1 MRETLL
7 FLIIVSTRIL
17 VSQDTFSIVA
27 VDTITGQ
34 VGSAGASCIQGS
46 IIISDIHPGVG
57 AIHTQS
63 YWNAINQDSASSLM
77 DQGYTPQDIIDWLVA
92 NDSQNDPTIRQYGIV
107 DLIDGGRS
115 AGYTGENCYDFK
127 GHKLGENYAIQGNI
141 LLGQSILDDMEAAFL
156 TQYGTFE
163 EKLMA
168 SLMAANVTGADTRC
182 TPYGTPA
189 ISAFIRVA
197 DPDNSEDSL
206 YMDINVNNAPLTLN
220 PLDSLNVLYWDWK
233 ISHYI
238 LGDINFDRKTDVV
251 DILILADH
259 IQGYQSILEFAFNPA
274 DLNMNGALEITDL
287 YLLVYQIIGIIG
299 N

>member
-1 MRETLL
+1 M
-7 FLIIVSTRIL
+7 RIL

-27 VDTITGQ
+27 VDTLTGEM
-34 VGSAGASCIQGS
+34 GSAGASCIPGS
-46 IIISDIHPGVG
+46 MIISDVHLGLG

-77 DQGYTPQDIIDWLVA
+77 DQGYAPQDIIDWLVA
-92 NDSQNDPTIRQYGIV
+92 NDAQNDPTIRQYGIV
-107 DLIDGGRS
+107 DLIEGGRS
-115 AGYTGENCYDFK
+115 AGYTGENCYDYK
-127 GHKLGENYAIQGNI
+127 NHVLGQTYAVQGNI
-141 LLGQSILDDMEAAFL
+141 LLGQSILDGMEFAFN
-156 TQYGTFE
+156 TAYGTFE

-168 SLMAANVTGADTRC
+168 ALMAANVTGADTRC

-206 YMDINVNNAPLTLN
+206 YMDIDVNNAPLTLN

-238 LGDINFDRKTDVV
+238 LGDINFDRKIDVV

>member
-1 MRETLL
+1 MRQTLL
-7 FLIIVSTRIL
+7 LLIIFSTRIL
-17 VSQDTFSIVA
+17 ISQDTFSIVA

-63 YWNAINQDSASSLM
+63 YWNGNNQDSASSLM
-77 DQGYTPQDIIDWLVA
+77 DQGYAPQDIIDWLVA

-127 GHKLGENYAIQGNI
+127 GHKLGDNYAIQGNI
-141 LLGQSILDDMEAAFL
+141 LLGQSILDDMEMAFL

-189 ISAFIRVA
+189 ISAFIRVSES
-197 DPDNSEDSL
+197 DNSEDSL
-206 YMDINVNNAPLTLN
+206 FMDLNVNNAPLTLN
-220 PLDSLNVLYWDWK
+220 PLDSLHLLYWDWK
-233 ISHYI
+233 IAHYI
-238 LGDINFDRKTDVV
+238 LGDINFDRHVNII
-251 DILILADH
+251 DILSLCDH
-259 IQGYQSILEFAFNPA
+259 IGDFQLIMEHAFEA
-274 DLNMNGALEITDL
+274 SDMNMNGGLEITDL
-287 YLLVYQIIGIIG
+287 YLLVYQIIGIIE

>member
-1 MRETLL
+1 MRQTLL
-7 FLIIVSTRIL
+7 LLIIFSTRIL
-17 VSQDTFSIVA
+17 ISQDTFSIVA

-63 YWNAINQDSASSLM
+63 YWNGNNQDSASSLM
-77 DQGYTPQDIIDWLVA
+77 DQGYAPQDIIDWLVA

-127 GHKLGENYAIQGNI
+127 GHKLGDNYAIQGNI
-141 LLGQSILDDMEAAFL
+141 LLGQSILDDMEMAFL

-189 ISAFIRVA
+189 ISAFIRVSE
-197 DPDNSEDSL
+197 PDNSEDSL
-206 YMDINVNNAPLTLN
+206 FMDINVNNAPLTLN
-220 PLDSLNVLYWDWK
+220 PLDSLHLLYWDWK
-233 ISHYI
+233 IAHYI
-238 LGDINFDRKTDVV
+238 LGDINFDQNVNII
-251 DILILADH
+251 DILSLCDH
-259 IQGYQSILEFAFNPA
+259 IGDFQLIMEHAFEA
-274 DLNMNGALEITDL
+274 SDMNMNGGLEITDL

>member
-1 MRETLL
+1 M
-7 FLIIVSTRIL
+7 RIL
-17 VSQDTFSIVA
+17 LSQDTFSIVA

-77 DQGYTPQDIIDWLVA
+77 DQGYPPQDIIDWLVA

-141 LLGQSILDDMEAAFL
+141 LLGQSILDDMETAFL

-197 DPDNSEDSL
+197 DPDNSEDLL

-233 ISHYI
+233 ISQYI
-238 LGDINFDRKTDVV
+238 LGDINFDRKIDVA